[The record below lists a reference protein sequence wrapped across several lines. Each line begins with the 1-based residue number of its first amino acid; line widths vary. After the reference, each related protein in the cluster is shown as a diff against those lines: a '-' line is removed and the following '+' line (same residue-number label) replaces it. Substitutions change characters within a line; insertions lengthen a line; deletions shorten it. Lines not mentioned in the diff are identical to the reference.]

1 MGTETTEAAKATDAK
16 EVADM
21 AEVAEMAEAAEMTE
35 VAEATEAAETFTNLI
50 AWRTQSTERY
60 ICTSSGETTVRRLRR
75 DSDH

>member
-1 MGTETTEAAKATDAK
+1 MGKKTTEAAEAT

-21 AEVAEMAEAAEMTE
+21 AEVAEMAEAAE
-35 VAEATEAAETFTNLI
+35 ATETAETSTNLI
-50 AWRTQSTERY
+50 AWKTQSTQRY

>member
-1 MGTETTEAAKATDAK
+1 MGTKTTEAAEAT

-21 AEVAEMAEAAEMTE
+21 AGVAEMAEAAEMAE
-35 VAEATEAAETFTNLI
+35 VAEATETAETFTNLI
-50 AWRTQSTERY
+50 AWRTQSTQRY